1 MRAGCLALLL
11 AGELAILVSACDAAD
26 PGSVREVEN
35 HPDQRSVLVL
45 SDGSRFETTLFE
57 VRVLGTLRTAR
68 KAPYLILE
76 GRGCR
81 ECDANTSIYI
91 HSISDGPMRNEAGQP
106 RYKYPGREVSYE
118 DGKTLLYESKAFVG
132 DCLADHDNAVVWYE
146 RFPTQTGAFEMG
158 VFVASVRQD
167 SLRNERLGKPL
178 PPIARSLER
187 VAAGRCRELPG
198 IDRHSEP

>member
-1 MRAGCLALLL
+1 
-11 AGELAILVSACDAAD
+11 
-26 PGSVREVEN
+26 
-35 HPDQRSVLVL
+35 
-45 SDGSRFETTLFE
+45 LFE
-57 VRVLGTLRTAR
+57 VRVLGTLRAAR

-91 HSISDGPMRNEAGQP
+91 YSISDGPMRNEPGQP
-106 RYKYPGREVSYE
+106 RYAYPGREVSYE
-118 DGKTLLYESKAFVG
+118 DGKTFLYEARVFVG
-132 DCLADHDNAVVWYE
+132 DCLPGNDNAVVWYE
-146 RFPTQTGAFEMG
+146 RFRTETGALETG

-167 SLRNERLGKPL
+167 VLRNKRLGKPL